1 MKIIFFIFTLVIIAA
16 CNQPGSKKQLHV
28 LVPDSISAVQQVSYP
43 ELKKNIA
50 KARLALAKKYFT
62 AGNNNRVAILKKAN
76 DFWVSSIGSDLFSH
90 WKNTDWD
97 FNGTSTV
104 PGEGSIACGFFVTT
118 LLQDMDLD
126 INRRK
131 LAICASAEMMKSLV
145 PHQPLLNL
153 SSLSYSDFVNR
164 VQKAGKGVYIIGL
177 DFHTGFIL
185 HDGTATWFIHSNY
198 INRKGVVKE
207 PVENSAA
214 LQASKTKWV
223 VSLST
228 DKLFIERWLKI

>member
-1 MKIIFFIFTLVIIAA
+1 M
-16 CNQPGSKKQLHV
+16 P
-28 LVPDSISAVQQVSYP
+28 VPDSLSVVQQISYP
-43 ELKKNIA
+43 ELKTKIA
-50 KARLALAKKYFT
+50 KTRLALAKKYST
-62 AGNNNRVAILKKAN
+62 TRNNRVEILKQAN
-76 DFWVSSIGSDLFSH
+76 DFWVSSVGTDMFAH
-90 WKNTDWD
+90 WKNTAWD

-118 LLQDMDLD
+118 LLQDMDLN

-131 LAICASAEMMKSLV
+131 LAICTSSEMMKSLV

-153 SSLSYSDFVNR
+153 SNLSYAGFANTM
-164 VQKAGKGVYIIGL
+164 QNAGKGVYIIGL

-185 HDGTATWFIHSNY
+185 HDGADTWFIHSNY

-207 PVENSAA
+207 LLENSAA

-223 VSLST
+223 VSIST
-228 DKLFIERWLKI
+228 DRIFIERWLKI